1 MSLNTKTHT
10 VLLLDL
16 YREIY
21 GPAVTIAQL
30 DELAAE
36 LSRIVGRHQPWP
48 GKFLHSLI
56 KGYPGF
62 TVNDQLLEALQVL
75 ASRHDGVDEVQAR
88 ARKATVL
95 AVNRL
100 PAGTVILGRARR
112 CATPG
117 CQVQFVPTHPRQ
129 KYHSKACAELGRR
142 HRKRNLRQ
150 AA

>member
-1 MSLNTKTHT
+1 MALKMKNHT
-10 VLLLDL
+10 VLLLGL
-16 YREIY
+16 YQEIY
-21 GPAVTIAQL
+21 GPAVTMAQL
-30 DELAAE
+30 DELAAD
-36 LSRIVGRHQPWP
+36 LSRIVGRNQPWT

-62 TVNDQLLEALQVL
+62 TVNDQLVEALHVL

-88 ARKATVL
+88 AKEATVL

-100 PAGTVILGRARR
+100 PAGTVVLGQARR

-129 KYHSKACAELGRR
+129 KYHSKACAEVGRR
-142 HRKRNLRQ
+142 HQRRILRK